1 MLNGPDQQAWS
12 PSSRELE
19 RRNARRQIS
28 RKQFTVAGI
37 SSVLVL
43 GALYTLIITSPGW
56 QVVKDTFFDLDY
68 GREVLPTV
76 LRGLVVNIQLS
87 FIGGFFIAV
96 IALSLALIRTTK
108 SPALTPFRFLATAY
122 VDIFRGAPLL
132 LIILLVGFGVP
143 ALRVAGLTS
152 NVIVLGTVAVV
163 LTYSAYVA
171 EVIRSGIM
179 SIHPS
184 QRAAARSLG
193 LTSGQ
198 TMRFVVLPQ
207 AIKRVIPPLLNDFV
221 SLLKDTGLVSIL
233 GVTDAVRAAQINAS
247 RTFNYTPYVVSA
259 ILFLFCSPASIQ
271 RPASMMAIITARAVL
286 GYFLTNSPVQPS
298 TFSGWSFQMS
308 WVVAA
313 VMPMPS
319 MMARWF
325 QGSPTQ

>member
-28 RKQFTVAGI
+28 RKQFTIAGI

-43 GALYTLIITSPGW
+43 GALYALIITSPGW
-56 QVVKDTFFDLDY
+56 QVVKETFFDLDY

-96 IALSLALIRTTK
+96 IALALALIRTTK

-143 ALRVAGLTS
+143 ALRLAGLTS

-259 ILFLFCSPASIQ
+259 ILFLLITIPLTRYIDRVIRRSSAKQNSEG
-271 RPASMMAIITARAVL
+271 AI
-286 GYFLTNSPVQPS
+286 
-298 TFSGWSFQMS
+298 
-308 WVVAA
+308 
-313 VMPMPS
+313 
-319 MMARWF
+319 
-325 QGSPTQ
+325 

>member
-28 RKQFTVAGI
+28 RKQFTIAGI

-43 GALYTLIITSPGW
+43 GALYALIITSPGW
-56 QVVKDTFFDLDY
+56 QVVKATFFDLDY

-259 ILFLFCSPASIQ
+259 ILFLLITIPLTRYIDRVIRRSSAKQNSEG
-271 RPASMMAIITARAVL
+271 AI
-286 GYFLTNSPVQPS
+286 
-298 TFSGWSFQMS
+298 
-308 WVVAA
+308 
-313 VMPMPS
+313 
-319 MMARWF
+319 
-325 QGSPTQ
+325 

>member
-28 RKQFTVAGI
+28 RKQFTIAGI

-56 QVVKDTFFDLDY
+56 KVVKATFFDLDY

-108 SPALTPFRFLATAY
+108 SAALTPFRFLATAY

-143 ALRVAGLTS
+143 ALRLAGLTS

-259 ILFLFCSPASIQ
+259 ILFLLITIPLTRYIDRVIRRSSAKQNSEG
-271 RPASMMAIITARAVL
+271 AI
-286 GYFLTNSPVQPS
+286 
-298 TFSGWSFQMS
+298 
-308 WVVAA
+308 
-313 VMPMPS
+313 
-319 MMARWF
+319 
-325 QGSPTQ
+325 